1 MINKKRLEEKLSR
14 IRFSE
19 LATYLH
25 MTRGNLYYHYNK
37 LKKGELTF
45 KGEIIEK
52 ISLFISD
59 RDDIF
64 FEK

>member
-1 MINKKRLEEKLSR
+1 MVNKKRLEEKLSR
-14 IRFSE
+14 ISFSE
-19 LATYLH
+19 LASHLQ

-45 KGEIIEK
+45 KTEIIEK

-64 FEK
+64 FEE

>member
-14 IRFSE
+14 VSFSE
-19 LATYLH
+19 LASYLH

-45 KGEIIEK
+45 KTEIIEK

-64 FEK
+64 FEE